1 MLDHPVR
8 VIAELLQVLS
18 NANAAVVHLGS
29 GCCLVHLI
37 AAQGIPVSK
46 VQRAHRPMPPCDS
59 FRCVG
64 NEYTGWDSPLAEV
77 FPERVL
83 GTAAIFAAVLAPEP
97 RPVQAQCFR
106 PESPAPSA

>member
-83 GTAAIFAAVLAPEP
+83 GTAAISPQSWGRNPDL
-97 RPVQAQCFR
+97 FR
-106 PESPAPSA
+106 PSAFGP